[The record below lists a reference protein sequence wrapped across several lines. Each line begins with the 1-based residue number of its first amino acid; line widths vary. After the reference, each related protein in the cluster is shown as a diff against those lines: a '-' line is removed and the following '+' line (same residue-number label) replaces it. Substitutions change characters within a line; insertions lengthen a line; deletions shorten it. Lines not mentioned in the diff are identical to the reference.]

1 MLTEDAE
8 QDDLRGGHSPW
19 FAGARTL
26 PKLRLTENARC
37 DVLVIG
43 AGITGSLVAEHLTA
57 QGLDVCIV
65 DRERPGFG
73 STAASTAMLL
83 WELDQ
88 PLRKLA
94 ISHGFDQAAHIVR
107 QCVWAADGLQQLIM
121 ELDVACDLRRAP
133 SLYLSAAE
141 VGARELLEEHEL
153 RNRAGLP
160 GSFLDH
166 RALASL
172 YRVEREAALVSP
184 GSADLDPVRL
194 AQGLLGIAVRRG
206 ARLIDAHAESFDSDP
221 REASIETDCGH
232 VISAKWIVLATGYA
246 MPDFIRSDVHQLAS
260 SWAICT
266 SPQQPDA
273 LWPEGALI
281 WEASEDYHYARTTA
295 DGRII
300 MGGEDESDIVEPD
313 ARDGLIPAK
322 ARTLRAELSKLRPHA
337 DPRIE
342 FAWSGAFGKTVDGLP
357 MIGRIAGHRRILG
370 AYGYGGNGITFSYL
384 ASRIVHDV
392 MTGDEREWFD
402 ALSFE
407 RDAR

>member
-1 MLTEDAE
+1 MLDQSTEQADV
-8 QDDLRGGHSPW
+8 RGGRSPW
-19 FAGARTL
+19 FASMRTV
-26 PKLRLTENARC
+26 PKLTLTESTRC
-37 DVLVIG
+37 DVLVVG

-57 QGLDVCIV
+57 RGLDVCVV

-94 ISHGFDQAAHIVR
+94 ISHGFDRAAHIVR
-107 QCVWAADGLQQLIM
+107 QCVLAANGLQRLIV
-121 ELDVACDLRRAP
+121 ELGIECDLRPAP
-133 SLYLSAAE
+133 SLYLSEAE
-141 VGARELLEEHEL
+141 AGARELLEEHEL
-153 RNRAGLP
+153 RQRAGLP
-160 GSFLDH
+160 GNFLDH
-166 RALASL
+166 RTLASL

-194 AQGLLGIAVRRG
+194 AQALLGISVRRG
-206 ARLIDAHAESFDSDP
+206 ARLIDAHAESFGSDS

-266 SPQQPDA
+266 PPQQPSA
-273 LWPEGALI
+273 LWPENALI
-281 WEASEDYHYARTTA
+281 WEASEDYHYARTMA

-300 MGGEDESDIVEPD
+300 IGGEDESDVIEPD
-313 ARDGLIPAK
+313 ARDGLIPSK
-322 ARTLRAELSKLRPHA
+322 ARTLLAQLSRLRPNA
-337 DPRIE
+337 DPTVE
-342 FAWSGAFGKTVDGLP
+342 FAWSGAFGKTADGLP
-357 MIGRIAGHRRILG
+357 LIGRISGHRRILG

-384 ASRIVHDV
+384 ASRVVHDV
-392 MTGDEREWFD
+392 MIGDEREWFE